1 MNKVEY
7 SQLQMLL
14 AKLKFELAI
23 KLCEI
28 QDEELC
34 EKIKNQIKNVDEVM
48 KIFCINIKRKS
59 GSNE

>member
-14 AKLKFELAI
+14 AKLKFELAL

-34 EKIKNQIKNVDEVM
+34 EKIENQIKNVDEVM
-48 KIFCINIKRKS
+48 KIFCIRFDGKGK
-59 GSNE
+59 